1 MFSSMI
7 RRVAAMQLLRF
18 RTTSMFWATKS
29 AGSKGKSERAC
40 PGQYAYHST
49 LRFPLLT
56 DPPVSTNLRMG
67 EAESTCIRPVPG
79 SERRPLRSS
88 ACWEPSYRLL
98 MISCRGRQRVQWS
111 LELWGRGEGG
121 TPKTQV
127 PASPLAALLV
137 LASVHFAQNGV
148 EKRS

>member
-1 MFSSMI
+1 MI

-18 RTTSMFWATKS
+18 RTTSMFWDTKS

-40 PGQYAYHST
+40 PGQRAHHST
-49 LRFPLLT
+49 LKIFPA
-56 DPPVSTNLRMG
+56 DRSPGVSTNLRMG

-88 ACWEPSYRLL
+88 ACWEPSYLLL
-98 MISCRGRQRVQWS
+98 MISCRGRQRGQWS
-111 LELWGRGEGG
+111 LELLVGGCGGGG
-121 TPKTQV
+121 TAKTQV

-137 LASVHFAQNGV
+137 LASVHSAQNGV